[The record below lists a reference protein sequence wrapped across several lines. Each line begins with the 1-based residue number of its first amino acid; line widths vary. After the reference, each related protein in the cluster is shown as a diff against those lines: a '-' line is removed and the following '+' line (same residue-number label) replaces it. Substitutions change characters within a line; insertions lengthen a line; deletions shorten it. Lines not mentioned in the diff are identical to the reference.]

1 MHRGIHALHGEVRA
15 LHETHLDARAA
26 RVDALGRPGREAAE
40 GRQRVGQVGLQHD
53 AGFELREPRVVE
65 DAGEDRDRQV
75 EVAVLL
81 HVEVDERRRRA
92 AAARSGEVERQQA
105 LDDRVDGLIEG
116 PHRDVARDRRD
127 LHRDVVDVVSADEV
141 VDALEAAQRLVLAEH
156 RLAEQVEVEPRPR
169 LADLRERRTELVG
182 ARVDDEVADHLAQ
195 HPPRDRHDRR
205 RQHGREGAAG
215 ADGGAQVP
223 GQELRH
229 EGRDALQVGCR
240 GAARLGTHDAVDEP
254 DREGQTV
261 RVFEHARE
269 PLGGRIGLHVGRFG
283 DPALGERDRLVGE
296 VGEGVVDGHISS
308 LHCRHPISMR
318 HAYSSTKAMI
328 HDGYRSTSSMDA

>member
-1 MHRGIHALHGEVRA
+1 MHRGIHPLHREVRA
-15 LHETHLDARAA
+15 LDETHLDARAA
-26 RVDALGRPGREAAE
+26 GVDALGRPFGEAAE

-53 AGFELREPRVVE
+53 ARLELLQPGVFE
-65 DAGEDRDRQV
+65 DAREHRDREV

-81 HVEVDERRRRA
+81 HVEVDEGRRRA
-92 AAARSGEVERQQA
+92 AAAGGGEVERQQT
-105 LDDRVDGLIEG
+105 LDDGVDRLVES

-127 LHRDVVDVVSADEV
+127 LHRDVVDIVAADEL